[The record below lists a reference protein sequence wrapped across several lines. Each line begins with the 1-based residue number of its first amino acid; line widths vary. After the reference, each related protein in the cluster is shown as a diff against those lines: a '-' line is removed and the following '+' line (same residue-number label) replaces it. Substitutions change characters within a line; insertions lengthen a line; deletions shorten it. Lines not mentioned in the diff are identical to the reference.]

1 MGADFRVKTSF
12 IDHPKT
18 VRLIRRVGHEGVCC
32 LIRLWSYARENRTD
46 GVFLK
51 MDDEDIELAA
61 GWNGEPGRFIE
72 AVMDEKINFL
82 EKAPEGGV
90 YRLHDWR
97 DHNPWSAGA
106 KARSRKARRAAL
118 IRHGYT
124 EEEIDRVL
132 NSATSM
138 QKPAS
143 GRIFRSQEPVTCVEH
158 NSPHASCIAS
168 SAAGSAE
175 YTKNSAPFPS
185 PSPSPKS
192 AEHVA
197 SYAVPNGKAPVSTSV
212 AEAVIEYL
220 NMATDTKFKPDV
232 QVLRRLILT
241 RLGEGFS
248 VDELKLV
255 IDYAVQKCG
264 RSGHLLRPGV
274 LFGVK
279 FKQFVDTAK
288 VLKVEGKLI
297 GRAGKF
303 AVLTRKEEKHA

>member
-1 MGADFRVKTSF
+1 
-12 IDHPKT
+12 
-18 VRLIRRVGHEGVCC
+18 
-32 LIRLWSYARENRTD
+32 
-46 GVFLK
+46 
-51 MDDEDIELAA
+51 MDDEGIELAA
-61 GWNGEPGRFIE
+61 GWKGEPGRFMK

-90 YRLHDWR
+90 YQLHDWR

-124 EEEIDRVL
+124 EEEIDRML

-138 QKPAS
+138 QKPEP
-143 GRIFRSQEPVTCVEH
+143 GRVFRKQEPVACVEH
-158 NSPHASCIAS
+158 NSSHAPCIAS

-175 YTKNSAPFPS
+175 CTKNPAPFPS
-185 PSPSPKS
+185 PSPSPKPT
-192 AEHVA
+192 EHAA
-197 SYAVPNGKAPVSTSV
+197 SYAVPSGKAQVFASV
-212 AEAVIEYL
+212 AGSVIEYL
-220 NMATDTKFKPDV
+220 NMAADTKFKPDI

-264 RSGHLLRPGV
+264 GRGHLLRPGV
-274 LFGVK
+274 LFGAK
-279 FKQFVDTAK
+279 FKQFVDAAK
-288 VLKVEGKLI
+288 VLKAEGKLI
-297 GRAGKF
+297 GGAGKF
-303 AVLTRKEEKHA
+303 AALTRKEEKHA